1 MSTFNVHEWNHK
13 RRLDAIN
20 EDRFRGTRLADL
32 SASTLETFLKKKL
45 AQFKSATNSQDRTT
59 NYQLN
64 AITEIIGYMA
74 DLQVD
79 GVLDK
84 AYVDQQIEVLAP
96 KFQEII
102 DNASDN
108 FIQGTD
114 YERSTES

>member
-1 MSTFNVHEWNHK
+1 MSTFNVHEWNRK
-13 RRLDAIN
+13 RRLDTIN
-20 EDRFRGTRLADL
+20 EDRFPEIPLLT
-32 SASTLETFLKKKL
+32 SLKKKL
-45 AQFKSATNSQDRTT
+45 AQFKSSTNSKDRTT

-64 AITEIIGYMA
+64 AITEIIGLMG

-79 GVLDK
+79 GILDK
-84 AYVDQQIEVLAP
+84 NYVDQQIKVLAP

>member
-1 MSTFNVHEWNHK
+1 MSTFNVHEWNRK
-13 RRLDAIN
+13 RRLDTIN
-20 EDRFRGTRLADL
+20 ENRFRGTRLDDL

-45 AQFKSATNSQDRTT
+45 AQFKSATNSKDRTT
-59 NYQLN
+59 NYQLE
-64 AITEIIGYMA
+64 AITEIIGLMG

-79 GVLDK
+79 GILDK
-84 AYVDQQIEVLAP
+84 AYVDQQIKVLAP